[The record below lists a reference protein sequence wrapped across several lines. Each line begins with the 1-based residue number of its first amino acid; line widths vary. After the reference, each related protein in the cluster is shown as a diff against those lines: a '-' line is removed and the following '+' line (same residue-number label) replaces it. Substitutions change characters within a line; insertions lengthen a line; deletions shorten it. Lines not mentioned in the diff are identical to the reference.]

1 MITNST
7 DFYGIYSLLTMR
19 SVKRSPAGG
28 RFWRLSAANHKCIPS
43 LRSSFSTVYVHLI
56 GLAVWL

>member
-28 RFWRLSAANHKCIPS
+28 RFWRRRLPQIARLDDDANAS
-43 LRSSFSTVYVHLI
+43 NRRST
-56 GLAVWL
+56 W